1 MKGYAFDKKYIKVN
15 LYPFE
20 VRIHCLL
27 SVSLF
32 ISSQTNVRMET
43 MVCAKQMNGNA
54 NLSINVCPDH
64 STVMAKTIVKMGPMR
79 LDVVSYSLLK
89 N

>member
-1 MKGYAFDKKYIKVN
+1 MLVFDVYCQ
-15 LYPFE
+15 Y
-20 VRIHCLL
+20 
-27 SVSLF
+27 LF
-32 ISSQTNVRMET
+32 FICSQINVRKEI

>member
-1 MKGYAFDKKYIKVN
+1 MLVFDVYCQ
-15 LYPFE
+15 Y
-20 VRIHCLL
+20 
-27 SVSLF
+27 LF
-32 ISSQTNVRMET
+32 FICSQINVRKEI

-54 NLSINVCPDH
+54 NLSINACLDH

-79 LDVVSYSLLK
+79 LDVVSYSHLE

>member
-1 MKGYAFDKKYIKVN
+1 
-15 LYPFE
+15 
-20 VRIHCLL
+20 
-27 SVSLF
+27 
-32 ISSQTNVRMET
+32 

-54 NLSINVCPDH
+54 NLSINACPDH

-79 LDVVSYSLLK
+79 LDVVSYSHLE